1 MTATAEAPVEMIPA
15 TDVARAIGAI
25 TEAHARALEAQRID
39 LRKQGEQRASV
50 ALEDQRRQMLAD
62 SRRAYERGGHEVA
75 RLRSDEYRDTFAV
88 LAEVRT
94 RTFAAR
100 LDFDDAEGVFTI
112 TALVSKHTEMTPRK
126 LVKEILTQQAAW
138 DFYNRV
144 VDKFYSTQGF
154 ICRVDY

>member
-1 MTATAEAPVEMIPA
+1 MTAEAPVEMIPA
-15 TDVARAIGAI
+15 TDVAAAIKAL
-25 TEAHARALEAQRID
+25 TEAHARQLEIMRADLDQRAKRSQELALDD
-39 LRKQGEQRASV
+39 LRRQLYAD
-50 ALEDQRRQMLAD
+50 ARRN
-62 SRRAYERGGHEVA
+62 YERGGYEVA

-112 TALVSKHTEMTPRK
+112 TALVSKHTDMPPRK
-126 LVKEILTQQAAW
+126 LVKEIFTQQSAW